1 MPKITPQVF
10 RDANGRPLI
19 VFAKGRT
26 LYHAVKA
33 DDTIKLDTLE
43 TLRGLV
49 PLEYKG
55 QDYPPKRAA
64 SFWLNRS
71 TREITKRAKA
81 VLRGL
86 VARQPRPQ
94 VTA

>member
-1 MPKITPQVF
+1 MPKISAQVF
-10 RDANGRPLI
+10 RDGNGRPMI

-26 LYHAVKA
+26 LYYAVVA
-33 DDTIKLDTLE
+33 GDTIKLDTLN

-55 QDYPPKRAA
+55 SEYPPKRAA
-64 SFWLNRS
+64 SYWLNHS
-71 TREITKRAKA
+71 TREITKRAIA

-94 VTA
+94 VPA